1 MCVCKDPL
9 FFVNTNVCITVNKN
23 IDKIKS
29 SILMATTKTDKK
41 KSQKPASRK
50 DIKKSESIKR
60 LKSSKAIVS
69 KSSAKSGPGSK
80 TRPEAK
86 ASAKLAGRTNTN
98 KKPSGLAASKTGS
111 SKSPQKAQASRAAS
125 KPTET
130 KKNGKLNASAL
141 NRIKETNRK
150 PISAKL
156 IKIKLGDIKDKSKA
170 ELLKHARAAGIEG
183 RSKMNREQLIK
194 ALSLVK

>member
-1 MCVCKDPL
+1 
-9 FFVNTNVCITVNKN
+9 
-23 IDKIKS
+23 
-29 SILMATTKTDKK
+29 MATTKTDKK

-80 TRPEAK
+80 TRPASRPEAK
-86 ASAKLAGRTNTN
+86 ASAKLAGRANTN
-98 KKPSGLAASKTGS
+98 KKPSGSAASKLNA
-111 SKSPQKAQASRAAS
+111 SKSPLKAQSSRAAA

-130 KKNGKLNASAL
+130 KRNGKLNASAL
-141 NRIKETNRK
+141 NKIKETNRK

-156 IKIKLGDIKDKSKA
+156 VKIKLGDIKDKSKA